1 MNPSQSSNMNKKD
14 KNTPLEEDEKFQ
26 SSSNINLQESSDSDS
41 DSEKKSDSKSS
52 KNSSSDDV
60 ESLTDSIDEER
71 ITLGQIN
78 KLARKAQKK
87 KEKMDVKSFLQK
99 KRHLDPSIITY
110 DEKKGKIIKDFCT
123 SKEELEE
130 FLSKCEAKK
139 ITLDELTDSLK
150 IMKKKKRKKKLI
162 LKKIYPKLRKKEVFI

>member
-14 KNTPLEEDEKFQ
+14 QNTPLEEDEKFQ
-26 SSSNINLQESSDSDS
+26 SCSNINLQESSDSDS

-87 KEKMDVKSFLQK
+87 KGENGCQIFFTKEKTFRS
-99 KRHLDPSIITY
+99 
-110 DEKKGKIIKDFCT
+110 
-123 SKEELEE
+123 
-130 FLSKCEAKK
+130 
-139 ITLDELTDSLK
+139 
-150 IMKKKKRKKKLI
+150 
-162 LKKIYPKLRKKEVFI
+162 